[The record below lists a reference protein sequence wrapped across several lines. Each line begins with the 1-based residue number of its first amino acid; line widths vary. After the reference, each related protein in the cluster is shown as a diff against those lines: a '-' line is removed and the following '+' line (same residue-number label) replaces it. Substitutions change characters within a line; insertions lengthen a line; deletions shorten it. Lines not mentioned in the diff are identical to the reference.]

1 MLRKKFDSDPWG
13 FAESLL
19 NLPEALSCIE
29 YLIAAVTGVTTVTA
43 VLGAVLGAIL

>member
-19 NLPEALSCIE
+19 SLPEGLICIE
-29 YLIAAVTGVTTVTA
+29 YLIAAVTGVTA